1 MVRLQGLHRISRLR
15 PPLGTGIVVVAFGK
29 LRHRTPT
36 NLLLVHTFCP
46 AKSVVRST
54 KVITM
59 PDIYSLTSGAMNSGV
74 PQKVL
79 VLDPYHMS
87 SLQRP

>member
-1 MVRLQGLHRISRLR
+1 MVRLQGLHRKFRLR
-15 PPLGTGIVVVAFGK
+15 PRLGMGIVVIAFGILK
-29 LRHRTPT
+29 HRMPT
-36 NLLLVHTFCP
+36 NLLLVRTSCP
-46 AKSVVRST
+46 AESMAWSIKAFN
-54 KVITM
+54 M
-59 PDIYSLTSGAMNSGV
+59 PDNCSLTSGAMNSGV

>member
-15 PPLGTGIVVVAFGK
+15 PPLGTGIVVVAFGRLK
-29 LRHRTPT
+29 HRMPT
-36 NLLLVHTFCP
+36 NLLLVRTFYP
-46 AKSVVRST
+46 TESGTSSI
-54 KVITM
+54 KVINR
-59 PDIYSLTSGAMNSGV
+59 PDINGLTSGAINSGV

>member
-1 MVRLQGLHRISRLR
+1 MVRPRGLHRISRLR
-15 PPLGTGIVVVAFGK
+15 LLLGTGIVVVAFGK
-29 LRHRTPT
+29 LRHQMPT

-46 AKSVVRST
+46 AKSVAQS
-54 KVITM
+54 IM
-59 PDIYSLTSGAMNSGV
+59 AINMQDIYSHTSGAMNSGV

>member
-1 MVRLQGLHRISRLR
+1 MVRLQGLHRKSRLR
-15 PPLGTGIVVVAFGK
+15 PPLGTGIVVVAFGR
-29 LRHRTPT
+29 LRHRMPT
-36 NLLLVHTFCP
+36 NLLLVHTFYP
-46 AKSVVRST
+46 AKSVARSIKAT
-54 KVITM
+54 NM
-59 PDIYSLTSGAMNSGV
+59 QDIHSLTSGAMNSGV

>member
-1 MVRLQGLHRISRLR
+1 MVRLQGLHRKFRLR
-15 PPLGTGIVVVAFGK
+15 PLLGTGIVVVAFDK
-29 LRHRTPT
+29 LKHRMPT
-36 NLLLVHTFCP
+36 NPRLVRTFCP
-46 AKSVVRST
+46 AESVARLI
-54 KVITM
+54 KPINM
-59 PDIYSLTSGAMNSGV
+59 PEIRSLTSGAMNSGV